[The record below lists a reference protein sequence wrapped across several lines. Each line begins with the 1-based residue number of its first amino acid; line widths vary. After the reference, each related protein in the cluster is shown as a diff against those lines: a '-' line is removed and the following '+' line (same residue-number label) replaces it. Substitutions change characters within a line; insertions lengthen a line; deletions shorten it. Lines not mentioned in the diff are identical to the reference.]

1 MINVYGSS
9 GFVGG
14 NFVKKYPELCII
26 NSKDENTPKSRDI
39 LYLISTVDNYNVY
52 TDPYLDINT
61 NLIKLIKVLEE
72 CKNKDIVFN
81 FVSSWFVYGKTNALP
96 ATEESL
102 CNPTGFYSITKRTA
116 EQLLISYCQTFNI
129 NYRILR
135 LTNIIGKDDLKV
147 SKKKNALQY
156 MFNCL
161 KNNEKISLYDG
172 GSNVRD
178 YMHVKDA
185 CRAIKC
191 VLDNAPLNEIVNI
204 SNCQPKQIG
213 ELIHYAK
220 DKINSKSIIENIK
233 PTDFHNIVQI
243 KDMWLDNRKLLSY
256 GYLPSINVFESIDDI
271 MEKT

>member
-14 NFVKKYPELCII
+14 NFVKKYPELCIT
-26 NSKDENTPKSRDI
+26 NSKDENTPKLRDI

-61 NLIKLIKVLEE
+61 NLIKLIKVLDE

-102 CNPTGFYSITKRTA
+102 CNPTGFYSITKRAA

-204 SNCQPKQIG
+204 SNCEPKQIG

-271 MEKT
+271 LEKT